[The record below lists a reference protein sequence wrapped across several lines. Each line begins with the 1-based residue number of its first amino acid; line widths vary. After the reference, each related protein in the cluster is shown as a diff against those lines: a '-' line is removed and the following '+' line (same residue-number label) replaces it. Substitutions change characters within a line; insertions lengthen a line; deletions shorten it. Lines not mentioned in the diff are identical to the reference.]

1 MFFWGL
7 KKRKAMGPP
16 KKKHVF
22 KFETQSC
29 GSATLKTP
37 KIREGITKGILISW
51 HILAIYKD
59 LKHPHEPNRHLLKMG
74 NCFPQVR
81 LVFHAQDTERCAAS
95 DGASVAGDID

>member
-16 KKKHVF
+16 PKKN
-22 KFETQSC
+22 TCSN
-29 GSATLKTP
+29 LKLNLVALQLE
-37 KIREGITKGILISW
+37 KLQRFVSESQNESW

-59 LKHPHEPNRHLLKMG
+59 LKYPHEPNRHLLKMG